1 VSTAPVKLVTFLLG
15 THRFA
20 ADVFS
25 VERVLRYVAPN
36 AVPDMPVWIAGVIDY
51 RGAVVPVI
59 DLRRRIGLPGDEHP
73 ATARILVLST
83 SDGWVGA
90 VVDAVLE
97 VATVAASQ
105 IAPPPALFRGLA
117 SEFMRGIT
125 HVREHLVVV
134 LEVDRVLSSTAR
146 IAFDASGDAD
156 GAGAERQ
163 PASVAASNRG

>member
-1 VSTAPVKLVTFLLG
+1 VSTAPLVKLVTFQLG
-15 THRFA
+15 TDRFA

-36 AVPDMPVWIAGVIDY
+36 AVPDMPAWIAGVIDY

-59 DLRRRIGLPGDEHP
+59 DLRRRIGLPADERP

-90 VVDAVLE
+90 IVDAVLE
-97 VATVAASQ
+97 VASVAASH
-105 IAPPPALFRGLA
+105 ISPPPALFRGLA

-125 HVREHLVVV
+125 HVRDQLVVV

-146 IAFDASGDAD
+146 IAFDAAAEAGTSAVAPEAESAAAD
-156 GAGAERQ
+156 
-163 PASVAASNRG
+163 RG